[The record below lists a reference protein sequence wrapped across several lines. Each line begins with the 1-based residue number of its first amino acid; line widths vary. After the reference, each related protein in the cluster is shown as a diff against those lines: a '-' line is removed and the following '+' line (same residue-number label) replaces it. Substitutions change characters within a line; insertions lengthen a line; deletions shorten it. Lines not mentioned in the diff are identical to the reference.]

1 MRISKINIIEHNG
14 MKQLTLFVALLIICI
29 SCDSTTKL
37 TPNIPITSNEEVE
50 TDIEINTLRFD
61 AQQLVDDTTIYEFLN
76 TAIESDSLNL
86 KLCNAIVAREYYP
99 LFSDRSE
106 ATRILRNIKGL
117 STADIDFM
125 YQQSLYSPKFELKKE
140 KLKTEKGLK
149 IPDACNIQDKAYW
162 CHISKQFGSFCNIS
176 LPLFSE
182 DRETA
187 LISYSYNC
195 GVLCGHGGYY
205 VFRKENTTWTLV
217 SVLEEW
223 VS

>member
-1 MRISKINIIEHNG
+1 
-14 MKQLTLFVALLIICI
+14 MKQLTLVVVLLIICI

-37 TPNIPITSNEEVE
+37 TPNTPITSNEEIE
-50 TDIEINTLRFD
+50 TDIEITTLRFD

-117 STADIDFM
+117 STTDIDFI

-140 KLKTEKGLK
+140 KLKTEKRL
-149 IPDACNIQDKAYW
+149 IVPDSCEIFDKNKNYW
-162 CHISKQFGSFCNIS
+162 HNVQQQFGSFCSIS
-176 LPLFSE
+176 LPLFST
-182 DRETA
+182 DRKTV
-187 LISYSYNC
+187 LISYSYRC
-195 GVLCGHGGYY
+195 GGLCGDGGYY
-205 VFRKENTTWTLV
+205 VFRKENAAWTLA

-223 VS
+223 VG